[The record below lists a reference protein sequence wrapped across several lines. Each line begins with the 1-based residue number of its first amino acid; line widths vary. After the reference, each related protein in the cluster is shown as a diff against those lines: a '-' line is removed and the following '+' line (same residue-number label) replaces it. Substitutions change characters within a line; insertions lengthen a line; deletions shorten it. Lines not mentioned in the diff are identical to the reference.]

1 MTVLTTGGTIA
12 SRQSAGG
19 GARATDDLSA
29 LLSQV
34 ISHSDVTV
42 QGREVLRVNSF
53 AITPEDMRTVLAAVQ
68 ESLSDPLV
76 AGVVITH
83 GTDTMEET
91 ALFVDLFHTDDRP
104 VVFTGAQRAADQ
116 PHPDGPANVSDAIA
130 VAAAAESRGLGVL
143 LVFAGAIYAAQGTR
157 KTRTMDLAAFDN
169 PETGAFGRVDNG
181 RVSIADRPL
190 RRTLG
195 DASTLAPELPRV
207 DIVAI
212 YPGVDAAALTA
223 VVSAGARGLVLEA
236 TGSGNA
242 NPVIAHA
249 VGEFVAA
256 GGVVLVSTRVH
267 SGPVTALY
275 GGGGGV
281 DLVAAGAV
289 LAGSLRPGQ
298 ARIALI
304 SLLATGASPDEISRA
319 FEPPINPPINTDQL
333 NQQIN
338 TESKGTNP

>member
-1 MTVLTTGGTIA
+1 LRTVTVLTTGGTIA

-19 GARATDDLSA
+19 GARATDDVTA
-29 LLSQV
+29 LLDQV
-34 ISHSDVTV
+34 STPGDVTV

-53 AITPEDMRTVLAAVQ
+53 AITPQDMRTVLAAVE
-68 ESLSDPLV
+68 ESLSDPGV
-76 AGVVITH
+76 DGVVITH

-104 VVFTGAQRAADQ
+104 VVFTGDQ
-116 PHPDGPANVSDAIA
+116 PDPDGPVNVSDAIA

-143 LVFAGAIYAAQGTR
+143 LVFAGGVYAAQGTR

-169 PETGAFGRVDNG
+169 PETGALGRVDHG
-181 RVSIADRPL
+181 RVSIANRPL
-190 RRTLG
+190 RGTVG
-195 DASTLAPELPRV
+195 DVSALAAELPRV

-212 YPGVDAAALTA
+212 YPGVDAAALTG

-242 NPVIAHA
+242 NPAVVRA

-256 GGVVLVSTRVH
+256 GGVVVVSTRVH

-275 GGGGGV
+275 TGGGGV

-304 SLLATGASPDEISRA
+304 ALLALGAGPEEISRTLA
-319 FEPPINPPINTDQL
+319 ATTARPT
-333 NQQIN
+333 
-338 TESKGTNP
+338 